1 MHLEECILITTD
13 LHPGVHMYNV
23 YNEDWTEAAIC
34 SILTVNSGGGVGVG
48 TPCAHMVAW
57 GRRRGSQAG
66 LAQAR
71 EPLRTPCRGGK
82 PLALPWTYE

>member
-1 MHLEECILITTD
+1 
-13 LHPGVHMYNV
+13 MYNV

-66 LAQAR
+66 LAQA
-71 EPLRTPCRGGK
+71 
-82 PLALPWTYE
+82 